1 MLSHIKDVIG
11 DKARISTEPFG
22 VDEERRL
29 ISFEPQDL
37 ESILKDVIQ
46 VCADCCITELDRAA
60 ILELLN

>member
-11 DKARISTEPFG
+11 EKAIITMESYG

-29 ISFEPQDL
+29 VSFEPKDL
-37 ESILKDVIQ
+37 ELILKDVIQ
-46 VCADCCITELDRAA
+46 VCADCCISATDRDA

>member
-11 DKARISTEPFG
+11 EKAIITMEAYG

-29 ISFEPQDL
+29 ISFEPKDL
-37 ESILKDVIQ
+37 ELILKDVIQ
-46 VCADCCITELDRAA
+46 VCADMCITETDREA